1 MAPRRKSVDGPPSLP
16 SIEGFRAVPERFE
29 ADRLVELL
37 ARPGVQADLLKGS
50 QDASWHGS
58 AARARLMTI
67 GLYEC
72 VEPETPAHEPP
83 PILGR
88 DGKPLSQGNPR
99 KEPFKSIAVCVRMDK
114 VVAEDVRWLW
124 PGRIPLRRVT
134 GILARQGKGK
144 STLLGWLAS
153 QVSSGFAW
161 PDVTVPNQAGSVVVL
176 QGEEIISEDYL
187 PRLVAMGADNT
198 KIHVVNAIV
207 RDPSGTPCHPNLSRD
222 VEAIADLVDRVG
234 DVRLLVVDP
243 LGSYVSGIS
252 GYNDAEVRAFM
263 APLFKLAEEKRIA
276 VVLFIHPSKD
286 QEKDIL
292 DRAGNSSAFTQMMRM
307 FWYYCSD
314 PKNRNRRV
322 LSLVK
327 GNTRGATRTAI
338 SVGIKGD
345 RLTWNPRPIRMDA
358 FEVDNA
364 VQKIARDERLT
375 GRRGPLPVTKNRAAE
390 FIMSTSALWPIM
402 QGALED
408 ISGQAGIDRSTFRRA
423 FLSLMDAGKVV
434 RDVIDSVPWFRL
446 PDPPAEG
453 EAPPE
458 ASASESG

>member
-1 MAPRRKSVDGPPSLP
+1 MLAQEEVQHLLVQIVSGRGHQKV
-16 SIEGFRAVPERFE
+16 RAQV
-29 ADRLVELL
+29 ALHEL
-37 ARPGVQADLLKGS
+37 
-50 QDASWHGS
+50 
-58 AARARLMTI
+58 
-67 GLYEC
+67 GLWRD
-72 VEPETPAHEPP
+72 PDPEPP
-83 PILGR
+83 RVPAPPPAVSLYDRNGR
-88 DGKPLSQGNPR
+88 RIPGPAR
-99 KEPFKSIAVCVRMDK
+99 EPFEPYAVCVRMAD
-114 VVAEDVRWLW
+114 VVAEEVEWLW
-124 PGRIPLRRVT
+124 PGRIPIRRVT

-153 QVSSGFAW
+153 QISSGLPW
-161 PDVTVPNQAGSVVVL
+161 PDRPEPNRPGSVIVL

-187 PRLVAMGADNT
+187 PRLTAMGATNSR
-198 KIHVVNAIV
+198 IHVIHAVV

-222 VEAIADLVDRVG
+222 VEAIGNLIDQLG

-252 GYNDAEVRAFM
+252 GYNDSEVRAFM

-345 RLTWNPRPIRMDA
+345 RLTWNPKPIKLDA

-364 VQKIARDERLT
+364 IQKIARDERISG
-375 GRRGPLPVTKNRAAE
+375 GRGRHPVSRNQAIAL
-390 FIMSTSALWPIM
+390 ILGTSPSWPIM
-402 QGALED
+402 QSALED
-408 ISGQAGIDRSTFRRA
+408 VVVQAGVNRSAFRRA
-423 FLSLMDAGKVV
+423 FLALMDQGKIV
-434 RDVIDSVPWFRL
+434 RELREGVPWFRL
-446 PDPPAEG
+446 PDT
-453 EAPPE
+453 PPE
-458 ASASESG
+458 GQKDAESSASEAE